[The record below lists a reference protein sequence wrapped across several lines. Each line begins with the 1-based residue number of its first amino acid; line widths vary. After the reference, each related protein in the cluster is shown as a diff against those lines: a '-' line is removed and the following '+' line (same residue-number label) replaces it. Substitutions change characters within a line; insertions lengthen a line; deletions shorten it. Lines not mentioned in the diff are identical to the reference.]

1 MKEHDLIFLSV
12 PDGSSFGRN
21 SQNECWWQLLIPFS
35 KHWHWRCA
43 QRSSLFLDLG
53 LLVIWLSMQGD
64 ALKAET
70 LALCHGLQLAWNNVV
85 SNLCL
90 ESDNLQL
97 VEIINSKVYLPFH
110 LYDSLLLVILDY
122 IEGRPSWS

>member
-1 MKEHDLIFLSV
+1 MV
-12 PDGSSFGRN
+12 PPLAETLKMNVDGS
-21 SQNECWWQLLIPFS
+21 CLYP
-35 KHWHWRCA
+35 
-43 QRSSLFLDLG
+43 SLNIG
-53 LLVIWLSMQGD
+53 TGGD

-110 LYDSLLLVILDY
+110 QYDSLLLVILDY
-122 IEGRPSWS
+122 IEGRPS